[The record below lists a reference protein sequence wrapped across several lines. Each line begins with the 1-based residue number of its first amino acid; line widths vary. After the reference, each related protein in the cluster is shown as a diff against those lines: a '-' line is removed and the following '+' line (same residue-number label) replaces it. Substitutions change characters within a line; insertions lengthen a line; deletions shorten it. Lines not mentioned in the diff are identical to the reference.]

1 MYTLERPGVLLSDV
15 SERCGGGGYTITGSD
30 TPVTALAATLV
41 KSPKGGV
48 CERRNEPY
56 FNVF

>member
-1 MYTLERPGVLLSDV
+1 MLLSDA

-48 CERRNEPY
+48 CERRNEPCSFFY
-56 FNVF
+56 NFF